1 MFDCDCSISRPGTAD
16 IKYHKIDDWLHP
28 AAFLYYTWKAFLLA
42 ASFVVATVI
51 SKLKFHGNST
61 KQSTEHWQN
70 FEDTPLGLEE
80 PAFEMFDQWFCLSEL
95 GIYMESAD
103 FLIRL
108 RFVGRFAN
116 LEIYPSV
123 FLAFLLFWRW
133 RRQLWSPADWPY
145 AADFAFIQRAR
156 VPKPCGLCWLLEAH
170 QCQHQFL
177 RRIIERVVRLMMI
190 YHFPHFFQLL

>member
-1 MFDCDCSISRPGTAD
+1 MFWWLFRPIIRLMTGCTQLPSCTTPEKHSFSGIVCCSYSHIQ
-16 IKYHKIDDWLHP
+16 I
-28 AAFLYYTWKAFLLA
+28 
-42 ASFVVATVI
+42 
-51 SKLKFHGNST
+51 KFHGNST

-80 PAFEMFDQWFCLSEL
+80 SAFEMFDQWFCLSEL
-95 GIYMESAD
+95 GIYIESAD
-103 FLIRL
+103 FLIRLITL

-123 FLAFLLFWRW
+123 FLAFFLFWRW

-156 VPKPCGLCWLLEAH
+156 VPGSLNPVGYVGCGKCTN
-170 QCQHQFL
+170 
-177 RRIIERVVRLMMI
+177 VR
-190 YHFPHFFQLL
+190 PTGD